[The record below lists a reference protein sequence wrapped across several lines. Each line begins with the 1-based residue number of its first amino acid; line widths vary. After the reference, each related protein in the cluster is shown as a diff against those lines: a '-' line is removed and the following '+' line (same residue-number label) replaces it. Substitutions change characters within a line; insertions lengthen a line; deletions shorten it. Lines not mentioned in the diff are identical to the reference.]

1 MKKFLTILLL
11 GVLFICM
18 SGYYLVYKYQRRQ
31 VRIEMKA
38 FLRKSESSANVPIVH
53 FSFKLNEG
61 SVAAAGFE
69 WVNDHEFSLNGQL
82 YDIVR
87 SSTENDTIH
96 IACVN
101 DVTETLLVKKFESIF
116 RKEGGNPV
124 KGNAALIQL
133 AHSVYL
139 EPTQFISFKSPE
151 YISITYTGWIAR
163 SFDSFT
169 GEITIPPPQAI

>member
-31 VRIEMKA
+31 VRLEMKS
-38 FLRKSESSANVPIVH
+38 FLRKNDSSKNVPIVH
-53 FSFKLNEG
+53 FSFHVKDGAVSEQN
-61 SVAAAGFE
+61 FH
-69 WVNDHEFSLNGQL
+69 WINDHEFSLKGQL

-87 SSTENDTIH
+87 SSIENDSLKVD
-96 IACVN
+96 CVN

-116 RKEGGNPV
+116 RKEGGNPI

-151 YISITYTGWIAR
+151 YIPVTYTGWIAR
-163 SFDSFT
+163 SYDSFT